1 MAESFNL
8 KKTSVQGIFELWEA
22 QLNDYTGELHCSPPG
37 LEFLVPPYPVHEIR
51 QNHKS
56 YKPDS
61 HSTLIF
67 NGTHGHVE
75 KFIKAKASLK
85 SIVIEPKYLSELCG
99 PLAIKTEDIEFD
111 HCGLIQNQQ
120 LDRQIKLVAG
130 LSDSSIEPTTFSL
143 DCMTSEILITT
154 LLCQKHSLS
163 EKILKEASLGR
174 FPEVMPRI
182 KTVLHKNIENPFF
195 NLDILARESGLSKFH
210 LIRAFKKSTGTTP
223 AKYLGNIKIDLA
235 KHYLLK
241 SKKSVLSIAM
251 DLGFGDLSTF
261 NKAFKKAS
269 GIPPSKFRLRYK

>member
-1 MAESFNL
+1 MAEALHL

-22 QLNDYTGELHCSPPG
+22 QLNDYTGELHCNPPG

-51 QNHKS
+51 QNHKI
-56 YKPDS
+56 YKTDPRAV
-61 HSTLIF
+61 LIF
-67 NGTHGHVE
+67 NGAHGHVE
-75 KFIKAKASLK
+75 KFIKAKVSLK

-99 PLAIKTEDIEFD
+99 PLAIKAEDIEFD
-111 HCGLIQNQQ
+111 HCGLVQDQQ
-120 LDRQIKLVAG
+120 LENQIKLVAG
-130 LSDSSIEPTTFSL
+130 LSDLSIDPTVFSL

-154 LLCQKHSLS
+154 LLCQKHSQS
-163 EKILKEASLGR
+163 ERVLKEASLGH
-174 FPEVMPRI
+174 FPAVMPRI
-182 KTVLHKNIENPFF
+182 KTILHKNIENPLF

-210 LIRAFKKSTGTTP
+210 LIRTFKKNTGISP
-223 AKYLGNIKIDLA
+223 AKYLGKIKIDLA

-269 GIPPSKFRLRYK
+269 GISPSSFRQNS